1 VLKVSGADGKEMAAM
16 ADSGSASSAQAP
28 ESVLRD
34 LILVCGLFASC
45 QYGAELGDVAT
56 RNKVFREER
65 GGAPRCHP
73 IEKNVSTAM
82 QLLRRRI
89 REAHSLAGIDVVIAV
104 AEYGVTGSD
113 RTAGAL
119 VASHS
124 VLFTVDRERQ

>member
-16 ADSGSASSAQAP
+16 ADSGSAKASAQAP

-65 GGAPRCHP
+65 
-73 IEKNVSTAM
+73 S
-82 QLLRRRI
+82 RRS
-89 REAHSLAGIDVVIAV
+89 ALP
-104 AEYGVTGSD
+104 SD
-113 RTAGAL
+113 REKCLDCDAV
-119 VASHS
+119 VAA
-124 VLFTVDRERQ
+124 

>member
-1 VLKVSGADGKEMAAM
+1 MAQNWVM
-16 ADSGSASSAQAP
+16 WRRGIKFL
-28 ESVLRD
+28 EKSV
-34 LILVCGLFASC
+34 A
-45 QYGAELGDVAT
+45 
-56 RNKVFREER
+56 
-65 GGAPRCHP
+65 GAPRCHL

-89 REAHSLAGIDVVIAV
+89 REAHSLAGIDVAIAV